1 MRALRGA
8 ARVATKKPSAKDEA
22 DQSRSAE
29 LASVVM
35 AHGAFCAGWTFD
47 KFREPFEAA
56 GHQVTALDLPGHAP
70 GTSVSGRSMTD
81 YARYVAEVCA
91 SQEAAP
97 VLIGHSLGGLVAQM
111 AAMRTPLAGLVLL
124 APSPAWG
131 VAGSSLEEL
140 AQSLSLY
147 ALGPY
152 WTGAVDPDYLAA
164 KLYSLDRLPGAER
177 RTIFAR
183 MTAESGLALW
193 QTLSWWHDPFMA
205 TSVNPNHIKAP
216 ALVIA
221 GGRDA
226 IHPPVTVRQTAERLR
241 ARFVTM
247 HDMSHWLPGEPG
259 WEDVAQ
265 TCLTW
270 IAEATART
278 AA

>member
-1 MRALRGA
+1 MA
-8 ARVATKKPSAKDEA
+8 AKKPSDENGA
-22 DQSRSAE
+22 DQSRSGV

-35 AHGAFCAGWTFD
+35 THGAFCAGWTFD
-47 KFREPFEAA
+47 KFRTPFEAA
-56 GHQVTALDLPGHAP
+56 GHRVTAVDLPGH
-70 GTSVSGRSMTD
+70 TSSGGVSGRSMRD
-81 YARYVAEVCA
+81 YASFVADICA
-91 SQEAAP
+91 AQDAPP
-97 VLIGHSLGGLVAQM
+97 VLVGHSLGGLVCQM
-111 AAMRTPLAGLVLL
+111 AAMKAPLAGLILL
-124 APSPAWG
+124 APSPPWG

-164 KLYSLDRLPGAER
+164 KLYSLDRMPSDER
-177 RTIFAR
+177 RSTFAK
-183 MTAESGLALW
+183 MTAESGLAMW
-193 QTLSWWHDPFMA
+193 ETLSWWLDPFM
-205 TSVNPNHIKAP
+205 TTQVNPNRIQVP

-226 IHPPVTVRQTAERLR
+226 IHPPAMVRQTAERLR

-247 HDMSHWLPGEPG
+247 HEMSHWLPGEPG

>member
-35 AHGAFCAGWTFD
+35 AHGWTFD

-124 APSPAWG
+124 APSPA
-131 VAGSSLEEL
+131 
-140 AQSLSLY
+140 
-147 ALGPY
+147 
-152 WTGAVDPDYLAA
+152 
-164 KLYSLDRLPGAER
+164 
-177 RTIFAR
+177 
-183 MTAESGLALW
+183 
-193 QTLSWWHDPFMA
+193 
-205 TSVNPNHIKAP
+205 
-216 ALVIA
+216 
-221 GGRDA
+221 
-226 IHPPVTVRQTAERLR
+226 
-241 ARFVTM
+241 
-247 HDMSHWLPGEPG
+247 
-259 WEDVAQ
+259 
-265 TCLTW
+265 
-270 IAEATART
+270 
-278 AA
+278 